1 MKQDEINQVE
11 FIMKN
16 IVDFGKFSYNLQ
28 EKREESLI
36 NQSGKMLTA
45 YPVTMAILTWLIPKT
60 AVVSMYIL
68 FFGLT
73 LSLIF
78 AILAGWRFKHR
89 RMPGIDSFFEDVE
102 NNMEKYENQY
112 QFNAQWKNQI
122 SLLHESKKRNNDK
135 RAIFILMSM
144 TSFICSIIFTIFTAF
159 VFGG

>member
-1 MKQDEINQVE
+1 MFCRV
-11 FIMKN
+11 KN
-16 IVDFGKFSYNLQ
+16 YLIKDYGKIIFATVLILCANSIITKKRNSFSNRSRGTVDFGKFSYNLQ

-78 AILAGWRFKHR
+78 AILAGWRFKNR
-89 RMPGIDSFFEDVE
+89 RMPGIESFFEDVE
-102 NNMEKYENQY
+102 NNMEKY
-112 QFNAQWKNQI
+112 
-122 SLLHESKKRNNDK
+122 DK
-135 RAIFILMSM
+135 MRYYRK
-144 TSFICSIIFTIFTAF
+144 
-159 VFGG
+159 